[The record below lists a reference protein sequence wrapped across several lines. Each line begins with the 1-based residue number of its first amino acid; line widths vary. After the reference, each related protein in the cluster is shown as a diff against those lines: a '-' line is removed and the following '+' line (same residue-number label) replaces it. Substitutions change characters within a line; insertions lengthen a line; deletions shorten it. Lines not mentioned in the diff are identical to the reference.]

1 MNKTVLGVTRLA
13 YKFFIGLGSVIVIW
27 MIGGLLN
34 QRQAYGYIGYWFV
47 FIIFPLTVLTLRGIH
62 LTILKRKM
70 MLRGDS
76 HARNIFADLLPW
88 FVWAAVGL
96 ATWGVNEWFNSR
108 PLSMTSPW
116 DWMSSLV
123 VVVCYGWIGLAQVCI
138 FLFLVLY
145 KFLNWLRTR
154 QPPYLALI
162 SVGIATGLVCGFIG
176 GVVGTAYMLFWRFPQ
191 DSTGYFMGPLGVL
204 LLGGVLLRFSFS
216 EASAF
221 RKLFVRNIW
230 FVYSLWVVMLSSVF
244 LFVLPLLFPFY
255 SGGWDT
261 TWIWSAPITGASLG
275 FLGVLIIF
283 WEQSVGDI
291 GLKNQDNARW
301 ISRHLWWYRRRLT
314 EWNPF
319 WFTALVV
326 IPLLSIFLMSVPA
339 VKDLQMIQQVFAEEG
354 SKEYRSRIEL
364 LDPACMAL
372 KQFELEKEQSPDW
385 KKMTELEAKERILW
399 IPFTPMTESQLRLY
413 EALHKEIIEI
423 LSKNRGVWYGKQWD
437 LLQERV
443 NSSWEDGSLF
453 KQMEQK
459 KSDHQA
465 AKDAAFSK
473 LMAYIWNQCS
483 LGLGVGLVVD
493 VMLLVGVAAW
503 LNIRRSSKFPSS
515 TQ

>member
-1 MNKTVLGVTRLA
+1 MGWN
-13 YKFFIGLGSVIVIW
+13 SVA
-27 MIGGLLN
+27 GC
-34 QRQAYGYIGYWFV
+34 
-47 FIIFPLTVLTLRGIH
+47 FPLFG
-62 LTILKRKM
+62 
-70 MLRGDS
+70 
-76 HARNIFADLLPW
+76 
-88 FVWAAVGL
+88 WAAVGL
-96 ATWGVNEWFNSR
+96 AAWGGNEWFISR
-108 PLSMTSPW
+108 TLFMTSPG
-116 DWMSSLV
+116 DLMSALV
-123 VVVCYGWIGLAQVCI
+123 VVGWLGWGCI
-138 FLFLVLY
+138 YLFLVLY
-145 KFLNWLRTR
+145 VFLNWLRTR

-176 GVVGTAYMLFWRFPQ
+176 GVVGTAYMLFCRIPQ
-191 DSTGYFMGPLGVL
+191 DSIGYFIGPFGVL
-204 LLGGVLLRFSFS
+204 LLGGMFWRGFIS
-216 EASAF
+216 ESSAS

-230 FVYSLWVVMLSSVF
+230 IVYSLWVVMLSSVF

-255 SGGWDT
+255 SWGWST

-275 FLGVLIIF
+275 FLGVLIFF

-372 KQFELEKEQSPDW
+372 KQFELEREQSPEW
-385 KKMTELEAKERILW
+385 KKQEELYAKWKIIDSGLIPPQTEGQ
-399 IPFTPMTESQLRLY
+399 QLLCQ
-413 EALHKEIIEI
+413 ALQKEIDEI
-423 LSKNRGVWYGKQWD
+423 YSKNRGVWYGKQWD

-465 AKDAAFSK
+465 ATDAAFSK

-503 LNIRRSSKFPSS
+503 LNIMRSSKFPSS